1 MLESNTC
8 CITSTIDILEERV
21 DILEAEVNE
30 LLKYKE
36 LLSQLRPVLVEK
48 TENPNQ
54 NDDLEIFSQ
63 IEPSKEFLNLKNNI
77 FLN

>member
-8 CITSTIDILEERV
+8 CITSTIDILEKRV

-36 LLSQLRPVLVEK
+36 LLSQLRPILVEK

-63 IEPSKEFLNLKNNI
+63 IEPSEEFLNLENNI